1 MKAKSWS
8 DYYKQNE
15 FDMYSWSIGKI
26 LHIPLKSLEH
36 TRQNEGIMK
45 PMNLWT
51 IVYEITDKQDYT
63 TWCCE
68 RNEQQQAI
76 QYLFV
81 TTTPVP
87 CIIQHQ
93 REIRDLYKAGH
104 MKKLY
109 TSNVPN
115 PDRHINKKLEEYSNE
130 IQ

>member
-51 IVYEITDKQDYT
+51 IVYEITDKQD
-63 TWCCE
+63 
-68 RNEQQQAI
+68 
-76 QYLFV
+76 
-81 TTTPVP
+81 
-87 CIIQHQ
+87 
-93 REIRDLYKAGH
+93 
-104 MKKLY
+104 
-109 TSNVPN
+109 
-115 PDRHINKKLEEYSNE
+115 
-130 IQ
+130 